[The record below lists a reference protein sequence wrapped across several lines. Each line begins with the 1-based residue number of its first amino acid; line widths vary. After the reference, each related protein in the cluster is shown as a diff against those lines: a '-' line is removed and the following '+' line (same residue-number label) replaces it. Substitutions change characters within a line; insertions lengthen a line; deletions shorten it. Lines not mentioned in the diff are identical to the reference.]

1 MKKHLIAASLVAALS
16 VALASGQAA
25 SQTSAPTPAQA
36 PASASGHDHEA
47 MKAEMQKKMEA
58 GGMNHEAMK
67 AGMKTKMEAGG
78 MDHEAMK
85 ADMKKRMA
93 TKESDAKGEHTHS
106 SSASSGGHSHG
117 STAANADGKAAHEH
131 GATSAEER
139 SYGKPGDAKK
149 VNRSVTIRMSD
160 TMRFNPSVIHAK
172 RGETIRFVVRNDGK
186 QKHEM
191 VIGTL
196 DELKKHAEAMKKNPD
211 MEHDEHDEAVE
222 VKAGRRGTLVWQFSK
237 AGEFDFACLIPGHF
251 DAGMVGKVIV
261 K

>member
-36 PASASGHDHEA
+36 PAPASGHDHEA
-47 MKAEMQKKMEA
+47 MKAEIKRKMEA
-58 GGMNHEAMK
+58 SGMNHEAMK
-67 AGMKTKMEAGG
+67 AEMKKKMEAGG

-93 TKESDAKGEHTHS
+93 AKGSDAKGEHTHS
-106 SSASSGGHSHG
+106 STASKDRHSHG
-117 STAANADGKAAHEH
+117 SADSKADGKAAHEH
-131 GATSAEER
+131 GAASADER
-139 SYGKPGDAKK
+139 PYGKPGDAKK

-160 TMRFNPSVIHAK
+160 AMRFTPSVINVK

-196 DELKKHAEAMKKNPD
+196 EELKKHAEAMKKNPD

>member
-1 MKKHLIAASLVAALS
+1 MKQYLIAVSIIAALG
-16 VALASGQAA
+16 VALASGHAA
-25 SQTSAPTPAQA
+25 SQTPAQTSSEALA
-36 PASASGHDHEA
+36 PASGHDHEA
-47 MKAEMQKKMEA
+47 MKAEMKK
-58 GGMNHEAMK
+58 
-67 AGMKTKMEAGG
+67 KMEAGG

-93 TKESDAKGEHTHS
+93 AKGSDTKGEHTHS
-106 SSASSGGHSHG
+106 TAASNDRHSHG
-117 STAANADGKAAHEH
+117 STAAKSDGKAAHPH
-131 GATSAEER
+131 GAASAEER
-139 SYGKPGDAKK
+139 PYGKSGDAKK
-149 VNRSVTIRMSD
+149 VSRSVTIRMSD
-160 TMRFNPSVIHAK
+160 SMRFTPSVINVK

-211 MEHDEHDEAVE
+211 MEHDEHDESVE
-222 VKAGRRGTLVWQFSK
+222 VKAGRRGTLVWQFTK

>member
-1 MKKHLIAASLVAALS
+1 MKKHLIAVSLVAALS

-25 SQTSAPTPAQA
+25 SQTSAQTSAPTPAQGPA
-36 PASASGHDHEA
+36 PASGHDHEA
-47 MKAEMQKKMEA
+47 MKAEMKK
-58 GGMNHEAMK
+58 
-67 AGMKTKMEAGG
+67 KMEAGG

-93 TKESDAKGEHTHS
+93 AKGADAKGERTHS
-106 SSASSGGHSHG
+106 LTASKDAHSHG
-117 STAANADGKAAHEH
+117 SADAKADGKAAHEH
-131 GATSAEER
+131 GAASAEER
-139 SYGKPGDAKK
+139 PYGKPGDAKK

-160 TMRFNPSVIHAK
+160 AMRFTPSVINVK